1 MQSTVQA
8 PTFSTFMQIQGYY
21 YSIVALPLRTTVGTL
36 EDLPLPLALL
46 DCEALSIVAQNSDE
60 ARRRVWG
67 RDPGF
72 HAE

>member
-1 MQSTVQA
+1 MGVLERPGRRILLPA
-8 PTFSTFMQIQGYY
+8 VVNA
-21 YSIVALPLRTTVGTL
+21 IVPATVGTL